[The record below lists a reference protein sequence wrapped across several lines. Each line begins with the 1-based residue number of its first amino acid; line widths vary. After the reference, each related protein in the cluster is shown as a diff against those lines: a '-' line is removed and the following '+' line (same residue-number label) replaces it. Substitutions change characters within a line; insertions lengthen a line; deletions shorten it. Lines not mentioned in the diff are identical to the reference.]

1 MARLPEQRR
10 DSCSSLPGRAS
21 FPRMQISPAAQHCH
35 RGNHQLMGKHTTTR
49 MQLCCLSSQA
59 ALFFHGVK
67 AEENQKSLFNLDLLE
82 TKMERLV
89 LSSQETGVEKQSL
102 PCRSKGSCYF
112 KLEFGAIVFL
122 PYSGPYCL
130 NLSFHCLLCI

>member
-67 AEENQKSLFNLDLLE
+67 AEENQKASSILICWRPKWRGLSYLPKKLGLRNKVFHVVLKVPVISNWNLEPLCSCP
-82 TKMERLV
+82 TLV
-89 LSSQETGVEKQSL
+89 HI
-102 PCRSKGSCYF
+102 
-112 KLEFGAIVFL
+112 A
-122 PYSGPYCL
+122 
-130 NLSFHCLLCI
+130 